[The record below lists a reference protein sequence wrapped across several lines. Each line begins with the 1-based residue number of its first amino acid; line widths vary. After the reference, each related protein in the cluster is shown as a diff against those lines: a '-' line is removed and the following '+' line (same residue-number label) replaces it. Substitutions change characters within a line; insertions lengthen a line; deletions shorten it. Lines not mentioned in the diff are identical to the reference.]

1 MNKEKYFMIREKEK
15 EKTEMYN
22 TIFKL
27 QSFFKINEEYLNE
40 FKSKDAKE
48 ALISIKAYIEFLSIN
63 AGLMDTEVNMLFNEY
78 RRECK
83 HEILLRGLNGHL
95 LEPTGEYFC
104 PLCRETFFKF
114 DVIPQSEVV
123 IDVPGLYAHDDP
135 SYAKHLYLVMDYMI
149 KNDIEWTQDNFD
161 EILKKLVS
169 KKVIDFCQLKDAYKV
184 RRKV

>member
-22 TIFKL
+22 TIFKIND
-27 QSFFKINEEYLNE
+27 FFKNNDDYLKE
-40 FKSKDAKE
+40 FTSKDAKE
-48 ALISIKAYIEFLSIN
+48 ALISIKSYEELLSIK
-63 AGLMDTEVNMLFNEY
+63 ASLKSREVDMLFNEY

-83 HEILLRGLNGHL
+83 HEILFRGLNGYP
-95 LEPTGEYFC
+95 LEPTGEFFC
-104 PLCRETFFKF
+104 PLCRDTFFKF

-135 SYAKHLYLVMDYMI
+135 SYASHLYLVMDYMI